1 MRSFSNVNDS
11 LAGTNCVYAQCVGVN
26 TRTTEVSNFTLLDSL
41 EQINSFVR
49 ICLMF
54 VQLKASGENSVCVA
68 AVEPVHPFSG
78 FVCFD
83 LVLSVQVNII
93 LKSWQAVF
101 KECSRLLIRLRLLI
115 FWVNYQFTKYEVN
128 VRSQW
133 QGLLN
138 SGMRR

>member
-1 MRSFSNVNDS
+1 
-11 LAGTNCVYAQCVGVN
+11 
-26 TRTTEVSNFTLLDSL
+26 
-41 EQINSFVR
+41 
-49 ICLMF
+49 MF
-54 VQLKASGENSVCVA
+54 VQLKAPAENSVCVA

-83 LVLSVQVNII
+83 LVLSFQVNII
-93 LKSWQAVF
+93 LKTWQAVF
-101 KECSRLLIRLRLLI
+101 KECSWFLICLCLLI
-115 FWVNYQFTKYEVN
+115 FLVNYEFTKYEVN